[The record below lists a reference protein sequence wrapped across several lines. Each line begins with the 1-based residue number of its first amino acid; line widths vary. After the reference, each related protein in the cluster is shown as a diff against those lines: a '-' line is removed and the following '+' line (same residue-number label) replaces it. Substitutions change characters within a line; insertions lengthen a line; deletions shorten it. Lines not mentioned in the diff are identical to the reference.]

1 MNQTNENY
9 LERAAFG
16 AAMIW
21 GAWTLVPVVGA
32 CIAAFL
38 IAMNSGIQAMNL
50 PSWAW
55 STSAAAIVLC
65 LAVTMVMRPPQRG
78 EMIHALRFTA
88 LSVGVVLIP
97 LGVLSAVM
105 SQFEP
110 TELMTPAGQIERNL
124 HTAGNGLVTGA
135 VWVCFFAL
143 PVLLGLISLL
153 QLFKSKESAPQTREV
168 VDTDLC
174 TKAEVKQ

>member
-1 MNQTNENY
+1 MLFSVDE
-9 LERAAFG
+9 
-16 AAMIW
+16 
-21 GAWTLVPVVGA
+21 
-32 CIAAFL
+32 CDKH
-38 IAMNSGIQAMNL
+38 
-50 PSWAW
+50 
-55 STSAAAIVLC
+55 STSI
-65 LAVTMVMRPPQRG
+65 AVKFRVTPAEQSSPLEVQIPAQDWEEMCAVYSADLISEKRQG
-78 EMIHALRFTA
+78 KMIHALRFTA
-88 LSVGVVLIP
+88 LSVSVVLIP